1 MTTIR
6 MARTMMTMRMIT
18 TMTTTS
24 SPSSLTVA
32 SSFDFDLKETDFPV
46 GLSLEPE
53 GEFSSSAPS
62 VFFSESLLLLSPL
75 FSPAVSEEVELVL
88 NSVSTPFSSTH
99 FLDFRMKPS

>member
-1 MTTIR
+1 

-32 SSFDFDLKETDFPV
+32 SSVVFDLKETDFPV

-62 VFFSESLLLLSPL
+62 VFFSESFVSLSPL
-75 FSPAVSEEVELVL
+75 FSPAVSEVELV
-88 NSVSTPFSSTH
+88 
-99 FLDFRMKPS
+99 